1 VKCKLDISPMS
12 RTLVE
17 GEPTQLR
24 QVIMN
29 LVTNA
34 SEALGDRPGRVS
46 VSGGLMTA
54 DAAYLAAIP
63 GSGDLRP
70 GEYVYL
76 EVSDSGDGISPK
88 LQRRIF
94 EPFFSTKFTGRGL
107 GLATVLGIVRGHGGA
122 IRLESEPGR
131 GTCFRVL
138 LPPAARVAPPPDRE
152 EEVPPTQLSGRQ
164 ILVVDDEEAVLELA
178 GEFLLRG
185 GLDPITAGGG
195 LEALE
200 ILRRDTDEAI
210 DAVVLDLSMPELDGH
225 ETLLEIRRLRAAL
238 PVIITSGYGVA
249 SSSERFTS
257 DDAVSFLRKP
267 FDPEDLIDALRA
279 ALA

>member
-1 VKCKLDISPMS
+1 M
-12 RTLVE
+12 
-17 GEPTQLR
+17 
-24 QVIMN
+24 
-29 LVTNA
+29 
-34 SEALGDRPGRVS
+34 
-46 VSGGLMTA
+46 
-54 DAAYLAAIP
+54 
-63 GSGDLRP
+63 
-70 GEYVYL
+70 
-76 EVSDSGDGISPK
+76 
-88 LQRRIF
+88 
-94 EPFFSTKFTGRGL
+94 
-107 GLATVLGIVRGHGGA
+107 
-122 IRLESEPGR
+122 
-131 GTCFRVL
+131 
-138 LPPAARVAPPPDRE
+138 APPPDRE
-152 EEVPPTQLSGRQ
+152 EKAPPTQLSGRQ

-238 PVIITSGYGVA
+238 PVIITSGYGVV

-257 DDAVSFLRKP
+257 DDAVSFLPKP
-267 FDPEDLIDALRA
+267 FDPEDLVDALRA